1 MKMYFDF
8 AVTIRLKVGD
18 HFDATAFVL
27 LSRKEVCMTKRRA
40 ILIADCITGRARE
53 FAPVLQLGQTLF
65 SDSRLKMIGDQDY
78 QVRGWWR
85 RAGASRKLAR
95 APKRIAREPR
105 QRPAKLFQDTVRIH
119 VRSST
124 RRAFALRERYR

>member
-1 MKMYFDF
+1 MMKMHFDF

-18 HFDATAFVL
+18 HFDATPFVL
-27 LSRKEVCMTKRRA
+27 FSRKEVCMAKRRT
-40 ILIADCITGRARE
+40 IVIAHRITGRASQ

-85 RAGASRKLAR
+85 RAGTSRKLAR
-95 APKRIAREPR
+95 APKRIAR
-105 QRPAKLFQDTVRIH
+105 
-119 VRSST
+119 
-124 RRAFALRERYR
+124 